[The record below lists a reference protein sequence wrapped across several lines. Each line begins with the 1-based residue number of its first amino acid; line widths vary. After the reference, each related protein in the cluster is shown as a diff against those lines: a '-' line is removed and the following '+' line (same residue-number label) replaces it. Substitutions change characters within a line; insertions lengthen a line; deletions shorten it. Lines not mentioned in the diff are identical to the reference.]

1 MFLAQVPKIF
11 LRLGPKIFTNFTR
24 SKNIFITR
32 LAKCDDDYDDVMA
45 AKGRHLMA
53 AYGQQTLGNFHSSPN
68 SLLRN
73 KNMSILL
80 PKMSTLFLQ
89 PRKSQSVCLLC
100 GLNQI
105 LSERVRYLGV
115 QVQQSGTYGISELH
129 RGTLQ
134 LCED

>member
-11 LRLGPKIFTNFTR
+11 LRLGPKIFTNFT
-24 SKNIFITR
+24 SFKNIFIM
-32 LAKCDDDYDDVMA
+32 AKCDDDYDDVMA

-80 PKMSTLFLQ
+80 PKNVNALFTTQ
-89 PRKSQSVCLLC
+89 KNSICLLP
-100 GLNQI
+100 LWP
-105 LSERVRYLGV
+105 
-115 QVQQSGTYGISELH
+115 QSNFIGTCEVSWGSSSTKWHIYVISELH
-129 RGTLQ
+129 RGTLK